1 MLDALLDTSLS
12 SVKAASSMM
21 EAAKEGDL
29 TMDSPEARVRL
40 SNSTMGLIRSCE
52 RKFQKAKLLRTKAP
66 REESPA
72 LSFGKGYGAGVQHY
86 LVLRSSGVDIPEA
99 LAASQYVAWLA
110 YFPALEDE
118 RRFQARMVD
127 LIGKAV
133 PFLEAR
139 LQEWEVATFNGKPAS
154 ELSFCLNIS
163 ERYYYVGYIDLV
175 MRHKES
181 GRYAIVDIKTTSL
194 TAQDLRP
201 YYRNSDQGIGYSIVL
216 DAIVGK
222 ELGSFDV
229 SYWATQL
236 PGSKAEMF
244 NPKHH
249 ELTFPYTIKDRFDWF
264 LKLYLDVNYITALEQ
279 MTAYPK
285 RGNACMSYNR
295 VCNFYT
301 ECNEVALDEPQIY
314 KEDDIVYDFYF
325 ELADLLA
332 NHQARLERML
342 IPLANED

>member
-1 MLDALLDTSLS
+1 MLDALLDTNLASIDA
-12 SVKAASSMM
+12 KAAMM
-21 EAAKEGDL
+21 DAPKEGDL

-40 SNSTMGLIRSCE
+40 SNSTMALIRSCE
-52 RKFQKAKLLRTKAP
+52 RKFQKAKLLRTRAP

-86 LVLRSSGVDIPEA
+86 LVLRSSGVAISEA
-99 LAASQYVAWLA
+99 IAAAQYVAWLS
-110 YFPALEDE
+110 YFPSLEDD
-118 RRFQARMVD
+118 RRFQERM
-127 LIGKAV
+127 LELLTKAV

-139 LQEWEVATFNGKPAS
+139 LEEWEVATFNGKPAS
-154 ELSFCLNIS
+154 ELSFNLNIS
-163 ERYYYVGYIDLV
+163 PRYYYVGYIDLV
-175 MRHKES
+175 MRHRDS
-181 GRYAIVDIKTTSL
+181 GRYAIVDIKSTSL

-201 YYRNSDQGIGYSIVL
+201 YYRNSDQGVGYSIVL

-222 ELGSFDV
+222 ELAAFDV

-236 PGSKAEMF
+236 PGAKSELF

-285 RGNACMSYNR
+285 RGQSCMSYNR

-301 ECNEVALDEPQIY
+301 ECNEVALDEPQVYEPDTI
-314 KEDDIVYDFYF
+314 EYDFNF
-325 ELADLLA
+325 ELSDLLA
-332 NHQARLERML
+332 NHQARLEKLL
-342 IPLANED
+342 IPATNID